1 MVVATALVMSCSSGS
16 EADSDSGSA
25 PGSAAA
31 LLEKLAAPVSPDAEF
46 ARADLPTVVADLP
59 AVRGAIAD
67 ASAGAA
73 VGGGVSLTFDGWS
86 VASPEEWRDGI
97 GVSSE
102 DVRWVALVGGP
113 PEQSAIL
120 TGAIEVDPVVDAIT
134 GEAPDGEVTS
144 HDGWT
149 FVDQPGED
157 LRPYQRP
164 STPMNTLGR
173 PLHYAVRPGWLIV
186 STRAGHRDAMAA
198 TISSD
203 VEPTFSGLPAAR
215 EVIDVVGVMDP
226 DAAIVD
232 SPSVLFEGTAPEGLA
247 LSAELL
253 TLDPQ
258 PTVTV
263 LLAYESEPQAE
274 AALEQVET
282 WRTNAARLGDV
293 GVPVPVPVWTE
304 LQARRDG
311 AVVIVEVAAADYYGL
326 VGRALVSAV
335 ICARDIDACG

>member
-1 MVVATALVMSCSSGS
+1 
-16 EADSDSGSA
+16 
-25 PGSAAA
+25 
-31 LLEKLAAPVSPDAEF
+31 
-46 ARADLPTVVADLP
+46 
-59 AVRGAIAD
+59 
-67 ASAGAA
+67 
-73 VGGGVSLTFDGWS
+73 
-86 VASPEEWRDGI
+86 
-97 GVSSE
+97 
-102 DVRWVALVGGP
+102 
-113 PEQSAIL
+113 
-120 TGAIEVDPVVDAIT
+120 
-134 GEAPDGEVTS
+134 
-144 HDGWT
+144 
-149 FVDQPGED
+149 
-157 LRPYQRP
+157 
-164 STPMNTLGR
+164 MNTLGR